1 MPRQCFELFLIL
13 LLGGW
18 TLVAQTLMRS
28 SIRPTEVIQSKQF
41 KDISSYAS
49 GKVRV
54 NDGALRELK
63 RLIKFTQLRYFC
75 HQKSTGRIFH
85 IMTKRNLAGKTA
97 VRYLIENAQTRPP
110 ACGSFERL
118 PDDNSI
124 LAANCNKW
132 GNDGR
137 CSKCNKW
144 GHPNNRR
151 AYRVYNNPIFW
162 EDKSYVNFNPQFL
175 ACDGFS
181 NASLSEGD
189 KWQLFVR

>member
-1 MPRQCFELFLIL
+1 MTNKVPRQCFELFLIL

-18 TLVAQTLMRS
+18 TLVAETLMRS

-54 NDGALRELK
+54 NDGALRQLK

-75 HQKSTGRIFH
+75 HQNSTGRIFH
-85 IMTKRNLAGKTA
+85 IKKRNLAGKTA

-118 PDDNSI
+118 PDNNSI
-124 LAANCNKW
+124 LAANRNKW
-132 GNDGR
+132 GNKKRDAAIVASG
-137 CSKCNKW
+137 
-144 GHPNNRR
+144 
-151 AYRVYNNPIFW
+151 
-162 EDKSYVNFNPQFL
+162 
-175 ACDGFS
+175 AC
-181 NASLSEGD
+181 
-189 KWQLFVR
+189 

>member
-1 MPRQCFELFLIL
+1 MFLIL
-13 LLGGW
+13 FLGGW
-18 TLVAQTLMRS
+18 TLVAQTLVRS
-28 SIRPTEVIQSKQF
+28 SIFPTAMIRSNNL

-54 NDGALRELK
+54 NDRALLQLK

-75 HQKSTGRIFH
+75 HQNSTGRIFH

-97 VRYLIENAQTRPP
+97 VRYLIENSQPRPP

-132 GNDGR
+132 GNDGK
-137 CSKCNKW
+137 CNKCNKW
-144 GHPNNRR
+144 GHTKHPN

-162 EDKSYVNFNPQFL
+162 EGKSYVSFNPESL
-175 ACDGFS
+175 ACDGLS

-189 KWQLFVR
+189 QWQLFVR